1 MLCLHQRVAGGR
13 TTSVSEVEVKVDVL
27 FGSSRR
33 PPGGPCRNR
42 LAPRM
47 ALKQPL
53 PRTICTG
60 GWGSFEDGMMVKSD
74 EASF

>member
-1 MLCLHQRVAGGR
+1 M
-13 TTSVSEVEVKVDVL
+13 SEVEVKVDVL

-47 ALKQPL
+47 ALNSRCQG
-53 PRTICTG
+53 RYVQG
-60 GWGSFEDGMMVKSD
+60 GWGSIEDGMMVKSD